1 MPRGFYTER
10 FQVEY
15 VESQVDSF
23 VLWESHCHARFE
35 MIIVLEGDINV
46 MLEGRNYRLTGGQ
59 TAIIPPLSYHTVT
72 ANGKGIYRRVTVLF
86 DGDTIPAAL
95 RTRFLEKEAVFEG
108 DVSHGEGLRR
118 LCDAEE
124 SQFYAPLAESFMVQI
139 LYRGYEARERNVAE
153 EDGFLRQ
160 VLSYIDGHLC
170 EDLSLDA
177 LAEYTSRSRSS
188 FCHLFKERMKIS
200 PGQYIVQKKL
210 ALANKLIGDGVPPT
224 VAAIQVGY
232 DNYSNFYR
240 MYRKH
245 FGYAPANRG

>member
-1 MPRGFYTER
+1 MANGFCTER
-10 FQVEY
+10 FQMEY
-15 VESQVDSF
+15 VESQMDSF

-35 MIIVLEGDINV
+35 LIIVLEGDVNV
-46 MLEGRNYRLTGGQ
+46 MLEGRSDRLTEGQ
-59 TAIIPPLSYHTVT
+59 TALIPPLAYHTVT
-72 ANGKGIYRRVTVLF
+72 ANGKGIYRRVTALF
-86 DGDTIPAAL
+86 DGEHIPAPL
-95 RTRFLEKEAVFEG
+95 RDRFLEKEAVFEG
-108 DVSHGEGLRR
+108 ETTHGEGLRR
-118 LCDAEE
+118 LCEQQE
-124 SQFYAPLAESFMVQI
+124 TQFYLPLAESYMTQI
-139 LYRGYEARERNVAE
+139 FYRGYEAGERSTAE

-188 FCHLFKERMKIS
+188 FCHLFKEKMKIS

-224 VAAIQVGY
+224 VAALQVGY

-245 FGYAPANRG
+245 FGGSPANRD